1 MDKLRFQ
8 FIKPSMPPW
17 CRQWLRR
24 GLSFLFLLMAMLPF
38 GQRAWA
44 IDTSKPILSDVKTM
58 SFPDKAHVS
67 FRLKFF
73 NYDGDNSGYIGNVWL
88 YINGT
93 PVIKLNEVWPTITY
107 VRDEHWVMDDGDR
120 NPGVLGQGSFKTND
134 GVYEGIV
141 SISDLSNRDGS
152 KWIGVTVDVVLNA
165 LPWNK
170 SLNFIVQGKW
180 VNKIKDGIKYGEKII
195 DKQPYVDVAT
205 GGLDYPTIDWPAFY
219 PKRTGN
225 KVVEFYSDNMK
236 VQTYPK
242 NSATGKA
249 DNWIYV
255 MRFSKEDNKNV
266 NWPPTALQIKKYWDN
281 KNKTAVD
288 VNYHYKACTSGVT
301 EAHATLELDNYQAH
315 CIYPFISRMAPNY
328 TFYPNSQSTAVTK
341 SVSFNRNYYAH
352 WVKGYP
358 RPNPSGN
365 GNAGSTAVNAMGAT
379 ADTWNKNIQISWYPQ
394 VHNSSHVNE
403 DGQWVV
409 FRKENSS
416 SASYTKLGTV
426 AYKANT
432 KTFFTDSSSKK
443 YNQSYVYTV
452 VFEPTEWGKSLT
464 DPSQA
469 EGLYASVYTQ
479 VKQVTPLSS
488 ISATNDLENEIKV
501 TCKYGAFEYASTS
514 NKYSVIVS
522 RCVKGTSDWI
532 PVHSHSITSN
542 EDREFVYVDTDV
554 ANACVTYQYKMSVEA
569 QETTF
574 EKYGAEGCILGSSG
588 VTGVVASRGAYNGT
602 VRLTWEVK
610 QVGTDLTY
618 FNVKRRLLGSNNY
631 NDFQTIYTTSGIA
644 DSYSYEDNTAQP
656 GTYYEYL
663 VECYRKCKA
672 SETSTPVISYGASQQ
687 TDGFAMATGVI
698 SGRVSYGTGTAVD
711 GVKVSVEQNVTDG
724 EIVNPF
730 HSLRVTGNGSYVAL
744 DKSKSDNEKKEFDS
758 LFTNPWTVQLYFKT
772 EQVSSGQ
779 RFFIAGFGSLM
790 VDNATVKFISKVGT
804 WKSLDLK
811 VQSNKFYNISFS
823 YNNASADSTFVL
835 RVIDE
840 KGVMSK
846 VVRPSSFVASFAND
860 VVNGGKTLSFGNLWS
875 STKYTGIVDEC
886 RIWRKALT
894 DEELR
899 RNYNRV
905 LAGTEDGL
913 YLYYKFDEG
922 IDGHNIAYDY
932 SKTGGVSNGNHG
944 TIFNMPFV
952 DDVPNSNQLSVCG
965 ITDVNG
971 NYTISG
977 IPFSGDGTSYTIR
990 PSLGVHE
997 FSPSK
1002 ANRFVSAQSL
1012 VHNGVD
1018 FEDISSFKVSGAV
1031 YYYGTSVPVEGVQF
1045 SVDGT
1050 PCTKDGSYITTNENG
1065 EFTISV
1071 PIGSH
1076 YITASKDG
1084 HILIDGQ
1091 GNSYNDKAYYPFPVL
1106 NGSDAVFQTREFVK
1120 DENGL
1125 TFYDKTL
1132 VPIAGRVTGG
1142 AIEDAKPLGLGLS
1155 ANNIGRA
1162 TLTLVY
1168 NADKSLNATDKVDG
1182 GSHYFVSSATDRQ
1195 FSVPTDASCR
1205 SRAYVPADTNTYPGN
1220 TSKIIITTDS
1230 LTGEFAAMVP
1240 PLDYTVENIVID
1252 SNKDIVF
1259 GSASSGKDKINA
1271 SNPKQQL
1278 TDSVTLDDGTSRK
1291 FNYVAALKKSY
1302 RSTPKL
1308 SVVQQDTENGAF
1320 GEDTTQVITAAGDT
1334 VDVALY
1340 KKDVT
1345 LTMPTKEQTG
1355 YTFGYPVFFQDVK
1368 YAFDIKLHEEY
1379 TNYDSYLPDGP
1390 LVTTVPLEGTVVT
1403 FENQLGMGTSVFVN
1417 ENDESKD
1424 GTLCEAAKN
1433 EVELDENGEGT
1444 YIWRAGLPNI
1454 NSSYTWTLSATYGI
1468 GGQQYSWQGNGFQG
1482 IIFGELSTGNNFVT
1496 TGPDDIAMIL
1506 RDPPG
1511 SGSSAYIEKGQSFTT
1526 TVVRGGQVLGV
1537 KDVGTTLKHGAK
1549 TSVMTG
1555 TAAGAFVATSTDIEL
1570 TTDASASVR
1579 ISEDVQMGTT
1589 NTRTVTTT
1597 ERISTSD
1604 TPDYVGAY
1612 GDVFIGNATNYIFG
1626 KARQVGIT
1634 MTTKDAKPVLGL
1646 NNIMTLGTSF
1656 GTQFM
1661 YTQFQ
1666 VENTLLPNF
1675 VNLRDSCIHY
1685 CATDAEYD
1693 SFVNNTDKPVYI
1705 TRISP
1710 DDERFGTSNSDKEV
1724 WKDLAAEPNA
1734 FVGPSYKMVL
1744 PKNLKDGYQFC
1755 DTISWFNAQISAWKQ
1770 VLANNEKAKVQ
1781 AIRKRDTYLRGNYS
1795 FDGGSSFESSTFT
1808 ASSKDFTVTSNTQIV
1823 VASSIYSGFTVNGT
1837 GVSISSSTE
1846 VGGAVITGDGS
1857 TEENTVEVG
1866 YAFMEDGDDAL
1877 TVDVLTAPD
1886 GFGPIFYTRGGQ
1898 TCCPYEDL
1906 VEAKYYEPESHHV
1919 LQEKTMQVEMP
1930 QLSAEVTTL
1939 TGVPSGKPA
1948 NFTVNIDNI
1957 SETDG
1962 DCWFNINVVDT
1973 TNIYGAAVLMDGYNI
1988 TNGRTILVPAG
1999 QTLKK
2004 SVQILQTN
2012 PDVYDYEGIQLRIS
2026 SICQGDATANYP
2038 AIEATL
2044 ALSAHFQQTGS
2055 DVAIKVEENALNI
2068 STGPLLHIDISDY
2081 DKNSAGLKSIRL
2093 QAKQEGDP
2101 SWVNQKEW
2109 AASDNAIASGKFSYV
2124 LDMSNSSVYPD
2135 GQWNVRAITVSDFGG
2150 NEVINA
2156 SEVHSFYKD
2165 MERPQL
2171 ISNPS
2176 PANGI
2181 LTADGEIAVT
2191 FNEDIRNG
2199 ALTSVDN
2206 FIVTGELNDAPI
2218 AHYVAM
2224 NLTGGE
2230 GARTSAG
2237 IDLENRS
2244 FAVNMW
2250 LRYSA
2255 NGEIFAHGTS
2265 DNRMTVAVNST
2276 GNLEVNIG
2284 GKTYVSQNKLQK
2296 DKWQFLSFSYDAD
2309 KETLSADYAYDAYSV
2324 SLFKEKAVGPYNGVG
2339 NITLGQGLTG
2349 QMHEVSLWDNARPWS
2364 LAQGAM
2370 YEKKTRYSEGIMAY
2384 WRLDEG
2390 RGNTAADYARSRT
2403 LTMPSA
2409 TAWHLGADN
2418 YALQLKGGTVMAAK
2432 ASTIATDNNDSY
2444 TAELWFR
2451 AETAQAGKASIIG
2464 FDTSNKL
2471 DIHLATNGHLVVAAN
2486 GTDYEVSTT
2495 DYRDNQWHHIALN
2508 VLKSTSGN
2516 ATVYVDGKALK
2527 QVPASALP
2535 AINTSNILLGGRKN
2549 NNSYDQTFKGALD
2562 EVRIWHGRRTA
2573 DYIANRMYERVSGD
2587 TEGLVAYYPFEKVKF
2602 DEGSLLTSVVS
2613 MEDMSNTA
2621 AGAVKLVSGT
2631 SQPTVSAVGTVALK
2645 PAPLKQNVPFTFTAS
2660 ERKVLIRLTDQP
2672 QRLENC
2678 NVSVTLRGVRDSHYN
2693 ACENLTWDFYVRQN
2707 QLLWQ
2712 QDEVSAVKRGTEDVS
2727 FEVGIANNSGS
2738 TENWNISNLPVWLS
2752 VSSESGGIPAIT
2764 ERTLRFNVNPALSIG
2779 NHEAVVYLTGNLGIP
2794 EPLVVKVNSTSQAP
2808 GWSVDA
2814 ADYEYTMNINGQLK
2828 VEGVLS
2834 HDEND
2839 IVAAFRGERCV
2850 GVASPAYYQRYD
2862 AYYVLMNVYGNGE
2875 DANQALTYKV
2885 FDASTGTVFP
2895 VVTSTDAKAAVF
2907 SPDAVVGTMAQPNVW
2922 STTDD
2927 IEQRLQLRKGWQWTS
2942 FYVTPE
2948 TSTVDHVFGNVLDN
2962 IGVIVSENAQWTPVS
2977 STLTKVDA
2985 GTTYKVQL
2993 TDADNLYL
3001 TGKPIDLE
3009 NTYVTVKPSWNWIGY
3024 PAPGYIT
3031 LNEAFA
3037 DLNPEEGDVMKSQTA
3052 FATWNESEWVGTL
3065 SALEGGV
3072 GYLYCSQYG
3081 APKTFRYPSASSMSN
3096 VAPLRSLGTA
3106 DMQLQEIASAYPGN
3120 MNVIATVLDLNGTER
3135 HDATVSVVDAE
3146 NNLRALSTA
3155 TVEGRH
3161 FITVAGEGAGDMLRF
3176 VVTIDG
3182 WDYTVPGV
3190 ICYADDLMVG
3200 TFSAPLLIDL
3210 SNPNGI
3216 SEIAVDGSEGDGHT
3230 YNLAGQRIERTLP
3243 TQVVIRGNAKVMVNQ

>member
-1 MDKLRFQ
+1 M
-8 FIKPSMPPW
+8 
-17 CRQWLRR
+17 
-24 GLSFLFLLMAMLPF
+24 
-38 GQRAWA
+38 
-44 IDTSKPILSDVKTM
+44 
-58 SFPDKAHVS
+58 
-67 FRLKFF
+67 
-73 NYDGDNSGYIGNVWL
+73 
-88 YINGT
+88 
-93 PVIKLNEVWPTITY
+93 
-107 VRDEHWVMDDGDR
+107 
-120 NPGVLGQGSFKTND
+120 
-134 GVYEGIV
+134 
-141 SISDLSNRDGS
+141 
-152 KWIGVTVDVVLNA
+152 
-165 LPWNK
+165 
-170 SLNFIVQGKW
+170 
-180 VNKIKDGIKYGEKII
+180 
-195 DKQPYVDVAT
+195 
-205 GGLDYPTIDWPAFY
+205 
-219 PKRTGN
+219 
-225 KVVEFYSDNMK
+225 
-236 VQTYPK
+236 
-242 NSATGKA
+242 
-249 DNWIYV
+249 
-255 MRFSKEDNKNV
+255 
-266 NWPPTALQIKKYWDN
+266 
-281 KNKTAVD
+281 
-288 VNYHYKACTSGVT
+288 
-301 EAHATLELDNYQAH
+301 
-315 CIYPFISRMAPNY
+315 
-328 TFYPNSQSTAVTK
+328 
-341 SVSFNRNYYAH
+341 
-352 WVKGYP
+352 
-358 RPNPSGN
+358 
-365 GNAGSTAVNAMGAT
+365 
-379 ADTWNKNIQISWYPQ
+379 
-394 VHNSSHVNE
+394 
-403 DGQWVV
+403 
-409 FRKENSS
+409 
-416 SASYTKLGTV
+416 
-426 AYKANT
+426 
-432 KTFFTDSSSKK
+432 
-443 YNQSYVYTV
+443 
-452 VFEPTEWGKSLT
+452 
-464 DPSQA
+464 
-469 EGLYASVYTQ
+469 
-479 VKQVTPLSS
+479 
-488 ISATNDLENEIKV
+488 
-501 TCKYGAFEYASTS
+501 
-514 NKYSVIVS
+514 
-522 RCVKGTSDWI
+522 
-532 PVHSHSITSN
+532 
-542 EDREFVYVDTDV
+542 
-554 ANACVTYQYKMSVEA
+554 
-569 QETTF
+569 
-574 EKYGAEGCILGSSG
+574 
-588 VTGVVASRGAYNGT
+588 
-602 VRLTWEVK
+602 
-610 QVGTDLTY
+610 
-618 FNVKRRLLGSNNY
+618 
-631 NDFQTIYTTSGIA
+631 
-644 DSYSYEDNTAQP
+644 
-656 GTYYEYL
+656 
-663 VECYRKCKA
+663 
-672 SETSTPVISYGASQQ
+672 
-687 TDGFAMATGVI
+687 
-698 SGRVSYGTGTAVD
+698 
-711 GVKVSVEQNVTDG
+711 
-724 EIVNPF
+724 
-730 HSLRVTGNGSYVAL
+730 
-744 DKSKSDNEKKEFDS
+744 
-758 LFTNPWTVQLYFKT
+758 
-772 EQVSSGQ
+772 
-779 RFFIAGFGSLM
+779 
-790 VDNATVKFISKVGT
+790 
-804 WKSLDLK
+804 
-811 VQSNKFYNISFS
+811 
-823 YNNASADSTFVL
+823 
-835 RVIDE
+835 
-840 KGVMSK
+840 
-846 VVRPSSFVASFAND
+846 
-860 VVNGGKTLSFGNLWS
+860 
-875 STKYTGIVDEC
+875 
-886 RIWRKALT
+886 
-894 DEELR
+894 
-899 RNYNRV
+899 
-905 LAGTEDGL
+905 
-913 YLYYKFDEG
+913 
-922 IDGHNIAYDY
+922 
-932 SKTGGVSNGNHG
+932 
-944 TIFNMPFV
+944 
-952 DDVPNSNQLSVCG
+952 
-965 ITDVNG
+965 
-971 NYTISG
+971 
-977 IPFSGDGTSYTIR
+977 
-990 PSLGVHE
+990 
-997 FSPSK
+997 
-1002 ANRFVSAQSL
+1002 
-1012 VHNGVD
+1012 
-1018 FEDISSFKVSGAV
+1018 
-1031 YYYGTSVPVEGVQF
+1031 
-1045 SVDGT
+1045 
-1050 PCTKDGSYITTNENG
+1050 
-1065 EFTISV
+1065 
-1071 PIGSH
+1071 
-1076 YITASKDG
+1076 
-1084 HILIDGQ
+1084 
-1091 GNSYNDKAYYPFPVL
+1091 
-1106 NGSDAVFQTREFVK
+1106 
-1120 DENGL
+1120 
-1125 TFYDKTL
+1125 
-1132 VPIAGRVTGG
+1132 
-1142 AIEDAKPLGLGLS
+1142 
-1155 ANNIGRA
+1155 
-1162 TLTLVY
+1162 
-1168 NADKSLNATDKVDG
+1168 
-1182 GSHYFVSSATDRQ
+1182 
-1195 FSVPTDASCR
+1195 
-1205 SRAYVPADTNTYPGN
+1205 
-1220 TSKIIITTDS
+1220 
-1230 LTGEFAAMVP
+1230 
-1240 PLDYTVENIVID
+1240 
-1252 SNKDIVF
+1252 
-1259 GSASSGKDKINA
+1259 
-1271 SNPKQQL
+1271 
-1278 TDSVTLDDGTSRK
+1278 
-1291 FNYVAALKKSY
+1291 
-1302 RSTPKL
+1302 
-1308 SVVQQDTENGAF
+1308 
-1320 GEDTTQVITAAGDT
+1320 
-1334 VDVALY
+1334 
-1340 KKDVT
+1340 
-1345 LTMPTKEQTG
+1345 
-1355 YTFGYPVFFQDVK
+1355 K

-1424 GTLCEAAKN
+1424 GTLCKAAKN

-1570 TTDASASVR
+1570 TTDVSASVR

-1626 KARQVGIT
+1626 KSRQVGIT

-1755 DTISWFNAQISAWKQ
+1755 DTISWFNAQISAWEQ

-1808 ASSKDFTVTSNTQIV
+1808 SRAKDFTVTSNTQIV

-2309 KETLSADYAYDAYSV
+2309 KKALSADYAYDAYSV

-2349 QMHEVSLWDNARPWS
+2349 QMHEVSLWDNARSWS

-2418 YALQLKGGTVMAAK
+2418 YALQLKGGTVMAAE

-2464 FDTSNKL
+2464 FDSSNKL
-2471 DIHLATNGHLVVAAN
+2471 DIHLATDGHLVMAAN
-2486 GTDYEVSTT
+2486 GTDYEVSAT

-2535 AINTSNILLGGRKN
+2535 AINANNILLGGRKN

-2587 TEGLVAYYPFEKVKF
+2587 TEGLVAYYPFELMKLDDAK
-2602 DEGSLLTSVVS
+2602 LLVS
-2613 MEDMSNTA
+2613 TASYQDMSATA
-2621 AGAVKLVSGT
+2621 AGEVKKVSGT
-2631 SQPTVSAVGTVALK
+2631 TLPALSATNTAALK
-2645 PAPLKQNVPFTFTAS
+2645 PAPVKQNVPFTFTAS
-2660 ERKVLIRLTDQP
+2660 ERKILIRLTDQP

-2727 FEVGIANNSGS
+2727 FEVSIANNSGS

-2752 VSSESGGIPAIT
+2752 VSSESGSIPAIA

-2779 NHEAVVYLTGNLGIP
+2779 SHEAVVYLTGNLGIP

-2885 FDASTGTVFP
+2885 FDASTGTVYP

-2907 SPDAVVGTMAQPNVW
+2907 NPDAVVGTMAQPNVW
-2922 STTDD
+2922 LTTDD

-2942 FYVTPE
+2942 FYVNPE

-3037 DLNPEEGDVMKSQTA
+3037 DLDPEEGDVMKSQTA

-3081 APKTFRYPSASSMSN
+3081 APKTFRYPAASSMSN

-3106 DMQLQEIASAYPGN
+3106 EQQLQEIASAYPGN

>member
-1 MDKLRFQ
+1 MSRLLQHPQRPAPVHSVRRHF
-8 FIKPSMPPW
+8 
-17 CRQWLRR
+17 RR
-24 GLSFLFLLMAMLPF
+24 GWMLLLLLMAMLPF

-73 NYDGDNSGYIGNVWL
+73 NYDGHNSGYIGNVWL

-107 VRDEHWVMDDGDR
+107 VRNEDWVKDDGDR
-120 NPGVLGQGSFKTND
+120 NPGVLGQGSFKTDD

-141 SISDLSNRDGS
+141 SISDLSNRDGN
-152 KWIGVTVDVVLNA
+152 KWIGVTVDVVLNV

-170 SLNFIVQGKW
+170 SYNFLVQGKW
-180 VNKIKDGIKYGEKII
+180 VDKIQDGIKYGEKII

-205 GGLDYPTIDWPAFY
+205 GSLAYPTIDWPAFY

-225 KVVEFYSDNMK
+225 KVVEFYSTNMK

-266 NWPPTALQIKKYWDN
+266 NWPPSALQIKKYWDN

-341 SVSFNRNYYAH
+341 SVSFNRNYYGH
-352 WVKGYP
+352 WVNGYP

-365 GNAGSTAVNAMGAT
+365 GVANSSAANAMQASANPWT
-379 ADTWNKNIQISWYPQ
+379 KNITISWYPQ

-403 DGQWVV
+403 NGQWVV

-426 AYKANT
+426 EYKKNT
-432 KTFFTDSSSKK
+432 RTFFTDNTSKK

-452 VFEPTEWGKSLT
+452 VFEPTEWGKTLT
-464 DPSQA
+464 NPSQA

-479 VKQVTPLSS
+479 VTQKSPLSK
-488 ISATNDLENEIKV
+488 ITATNNLENAVKV
-501 TCKYGAFEYASTS
+501 TCSYGTFENASTS
-514 NKYSVIVS
+514 NKYYVIVS
-522 RCVKGTSDWI
+522 RRVKGTTDWTQ
-532 PVHSHSITSN
+532 VHSHAITSKDDDGFEYLDKN
-542 EDREFVYVDTDV
+542 V
-554 ANACVTYQYKMSVEA
+554 ANACLTYQYKMSVEA
-569 QETTF
+569 QETLF
-574 EKYGAEGCILGSSG
+574 EKDGAEGSIQGASS
-588 VTGVVASRGAYNGT
+588 VTSVVASRGAYNGT

-618 FNVKRRLLGSNNY
+618 FNLKRRLLGSRNDS
-631 NDFQTIYTTSGIA
+631 DFQTIYTTSGVA

-672 SETSTPVISYGASQQ
+672 TETSTPVISYGASQQ

-711 GVKVSVEQNVTDG
+711 GVKVSLEANAADG

-730 HSLRVTGNGSYVAL
+730 HSLRITGTNSFVNL
-744 DKSKSDNEKKEFDS
+744 DKDLTDVFSKS
-758 LFTNPWTVQLYFKT
+758 WTVQMYFRTDDIKKRNT
-772 EQVSSGQ
+772 
-779 RFFIAGFGSLM
+779 FFNAGFVNMCAHEGQINIISASNAWNGSSVYLEQ
-790 VDNATVKFISKVGT
+790 G
-804 WKSLDLK
+804 
-811 VQSNKFYNISFS
+811 KFYNISLTGTITPS
-823 YNNASADSTFVL
+823 DTILTL

-840 KGVMSK
+840 NGKMKKKDFTSSNFKNIIKDASSK
-846 VVRPSSFVASFAND
+846 AKSL
-860 VVNGGKTLSFGNLWS
+860 KFGNYWS
-875 STKYTGIVDEC
+875 SDSYLGNIDEC
-886 RIWRKALT
+886 RVWTRALG
-894 DEELR
+894 DEEVM

-922 IDGHNIAYDY
+922 IDEQIIAYDY
-932 SKTGGVSNGNHG
+932 AKTAGVLNGNHG
-944 TIFNMPFV
+944 TIKKMDV
-952 DDVPNSNQLSVCG
+952 SSLVPNENQLSVCG
-965 ITDVNG
+965 VTDVNG

-990 PSLGVHE
+990 PSKGVHE
-997 FSPSK
+997 FSPTK

-1018 FEDISSFKVSGAV
+1018 FEDVSSFKVSGAV
-1031 YYYGTSVPVEGVQF
+1031 YYYGTSVPVQGVQF

-1050 PCTKDGSYITTNENG
+1050 PCTKDGTYITTDENG

-1076 YITASKDG
+1076 YISASKDG
-1084 HILIDGQ
+1084 HTLIDAS
-1091 GNSYNDKAYYPFPVL
+1091 GNSYNDKAYYPYPLFE
-1106 NGSDAVFQTREFVK
+1106 GSDAVFRTREFVK
-1120 DENGL
+1120 DETGL
-1125 TFYDKTL
+1125 TFYDNTL

-1142 AIEDAKPLGLGLS
+1142 AVEEAKPLGLGLS
-1155 ANNIGRA
+1155 TNNIGRA

-1168 NADKSLNATDKVDG
+1168 NSDKSLNAVDKEDG
-1182 GSHYFVSSATDRQ
+1182 GSHYFVSGSTDRR
-1195 FSVPTDASCR
+1195 FDVPADASCK
-1205 SRAYVPADTNTYPGN
+1205 SKAYVPADAGTYPGK
-1220 TSKIIITTDS
+1220 TSTLVITTDS

-1240 PLDYTVENIVID
+1240 PLNYTVQSIVID
-1252 SNKDIVF
+1252 SNKNISF
-1259 GSASSGKDKINA
+1259 GNTNSGNDMINA
-1271 SNPKQQL
+1271 TNPKQLL
-1278 TDSVTLDDGTSRK
+1278 TDSLTLDDGTCRK
-1291 FNYVAALKKSY
+1291 FKYVAALKKSY
-1302 RSTPKL
+1302 RSTPQL
-1308 SVVQQDTENGAF
+1308 EIVQQDAENGAF
-1320 GEDTTQVITAAGDT
+1320 GEYTTQVVTAAGDT

-1340 KKDVT
+1340 KKGVT
-1345 LTMPTKEQTG
+1345 LTAPTKEQDG

-1403 FENQLGMGTSVFVN
+1403 FENQLGMGTSVYVS
-1417 ENDESKD
+1417 EEDKSID
-1424 GTLCEAAKN
+1424 GTLYESAKN

-1444 YIWRAGLPNI
+1444 YTWRAGLPNI
-1454 NSSYTWTLSATYGI
+1454 NSYTWTLSATYGI
-1468 GGQQYSWQGNGFQG
+1468 GGQQYSWQGNGFKG
-1482 IIFGELSTGNNFVT
+1482 IILGELTTGNNFVT
-1496 TGPDDIAMIL
+1496 SGPDDIAMIL

-1526 TVVRGGQVLGV
+1526 TVMRGGQVLGV

-1579 ISEDVQMGTT
+1579 VSEDVQMGTT

-1626 KARQVGIT
+1626 KARQVGVT
-1634 MTTKDAKPVLGL
+1634 MTTKDAEPELGL
-1646 NNIMTLGTSF
+1646 TNIMTLGTSF

-1661 YTQFQ
+1661 YSQFE

-1675 VNLRDSCIHY
+1675 VNLRNSCIHY
-1685 CATDAEYD
+1685 CTTDAEYD
-1693 SFVNNTDKPVYI
+1693 NFVNTTDKPVYI

-1710 DDERFGTSNSDKEV
+1710 DDEERFGTSNSDEKV
-1724 WKDLAAEPNA
+1724 WKGLAAEANA
-1734 FVGPSYKMVL
+1734 LEGPSYKMVL
-1744 PKNLKDGYQFC
+1744 PQSAKDGQQFC
-1755 DTISWFNAQISAWKQ
+1755 DTISWFNAQISAWEQ

-1781 AIRKRDTYLRGNYS
+1781 AINNRDSYLRGNYS

-1823 VASSIYSGFTVNGT
+1823 VATSLYSGITVNGT
-1837 GVSISSSTE
+1837 GVSISTSTE
-1846 VGGAVITGDGS
+1846 VGGAVLTSDGS

-1877 TVDVLTAPD
+1877 TVDVLNAPD

-1906 VEAKYYEPESHHV
+1906 VEAKYYEPERHHV

-1948 NFTVNIDNI
+1948 NFTVLIDNI
-1957 SETDG
+1957 SETDA

-1973 TNIYGAAVLMDGYNI
+1973 TNLEGAAVLMDGYNI

-2004 SVQILQTN
+2004 SVQIMQTN
-2012 PDVYDYEGIQLRIS
+2012 PDVYDYEGILLRIS

-2038 AIEATL
+2038 AIESTL
-2044 ALSAHFQQTGS
+2044 ALTARFQQTGS
-2055 DVAIKVEENALNI
+2055 DVAITVGENALNI

-2081 DKNSAGLKSIRL
+2081 DKNSVGLQSIRL

-2101 SWVNQKEW
+2101 SWVNQMEW
-2109 AASDNAIASGKFSYV
+2109 AANDETIAEGKFQYV

-2135 GQWNVRAITVSDFGG
+2135 GQWNVRAITVSNFGG
-2150 NEVINA
+2150 KEVINA

-2176 PANGI
+2176 PANGV

-2199 ALTSVDN
+2199 ALTSIDN
-2206 FIVTGELNDAPI
+2206 FIVTGELNDAAI

-2230 GARTSAG
+2230 GASTSASV
-2237 IDLENRS
+2237 DLDNRS

-2250 LRYSA
+2250 MRYSA
-2255 NGEIFAHGTS
+2255 DGEIFAHGTS
-2265 DNRMTVAVNST
+2265 DNRMKVAVNST
-2276 GNLEVNIG
+2276 GNLEVTIG

-2309 KETLSADYAYDAYSV
+2309 KQTLSADYAYDAYTV
-2324 SLFKEKAVGPYNGVG
+2324 SLFSKKAVGPYTGVG
-2339 NITLGQGLTG
+2339 TITLGQGLTG

-2364 LAQGAM
+2364 VAQGAM
-2370 YEKKTRYSEGIMAY
+2370 YEKKTRYTEGLMAY

-2403 LTMPSA
+2403 LNMPSA

-2432 ASTIATDNNDSY
+2432 ASTIATGDNYSY

-2464 FDTSNKL
+2464 FDSSNKL
-2471 DIHLATNGHLVVAAN
+2471 DIHLATDGHLVMAAN
-2486 GTDYEVSTT
+2486 GTDYEVSAT
-2495 DYRDNQWHHIALN
+2495 DYRDNQWHHLALN

-2516 ATVYVDGKALK
+2516 ATVYVDGEALR

-2535 AINTSNILLGGRKN
+2535 AINTDNILLGGRKN
-2549 NNSYDQTFKGALD
+2549 NSSYDQTFKGALD

-2573 DYIANRMYERVSGD
+2573 DYIVNRMYERVSGD
-2587 TEGLVAYYPFEKVKF
+2587 TEGLVAYYPFELMKLDDAK
-2602 DEGSLLTSVVS
+2602 LLVS
-2613 MEDMSNTA
+2613 TASYQDMSATA
-2621 AGAVKLVSGT
+2621 AGEVKRVSGT
-2631 SQPTVSAVGTVALK
+2631 TLPALSATNTAALK
-2645 PAPLKQNVPFTFTAS
+2645 PAPVKQNVPFTFTAS
-2660 ERKVLIRLTDQP
+2660 ERKILIRLTDQP

-2712 QDEVSAVKRGTEDVS
+2712 QDEVAAVKRGTEAVG

-2738 TENWNISNLPVWLS
+2738 TENWSVSNLPVWLS
-2752 VSSESGGIPAIT
+2752 VNSGSGSIPAIS
-2764 ERTLRFNVNPALSIG
+2764 ERTLRFTVNPALSIG

-2808 GWSVDA
+2808 DWSVDA

-2850 GVASPAYYQRYD
+2850 GVATPAYYQRYD

-2875 DANQALTYKV
+2875 DANQPLIYKV
-2885 FDASTGTVFP
+2885 FDASTGIVYP
-2895 VVTSTDAKAAVF
+2895 VVNSSDAKATTF
-2907 SPDAVVGTMAQPNVW
+2907 SPDIVVGTMAQPNVW
-2922 STTDD
+2922 TTTDD
-2927 IEQRLQLRKGWQWTS
+2927 IEQQQQLRKGWQWIS

-2948 TSTVDHVFGNVLDN
+2948 TRTVDHVFDNVLDN
-2962 IGVIVSENAQWTPVS
+2962 LSVIVSENAQWTPVS

-2985 GTTYKVQL
+2985 GVTYKVQL
-2993 TDADNLYL
+2993 TDADALYL

-3009 NTYVTVKPSWNWIGY
+3009 DTYVTVKPSWNWIGY

-3065 SALEGGV
+3065 SALEGGA

-3081 APKTFRYPSASSMSN
+3081 APKTFRYPAVSSMSN

>member
-73 NYDGDNSGYIGNVWL
+73 NYDGHNSGYIGNVWL

-93 PVIKLNEVWPTITY
+93 PVIKLNDIWSTITY
-107 VRDEHWVMDDGDR
+107 VRNEDWVKDDGDR
-120 NPGVLGQGSFKTND
+120 NPGVLGQGSFKTDD

-141 SISDLSNRDGS
+141 SISDLSNRDGN
-152 KWIGVTVDVVLNA
+152 KWIGVTVDVVLNV

-170 SLNFIVQGKW
+170 SYNFLVQGKW
-180 VNKIKDGIKYGEKII
+180 VDKIQDGIKYGEKIF

-205 GGLDYPTIDWPAFY
+205 GSLAYPTIDWPAFY

-225 KVVEFYSDNMK
+225 KVVEFYSTNMK

-266 NWPPTALQIKKYWDN
+266 NWPPSALQIKKYWDN

-341 SVSFNRNYYAH
+341 SVSFNRNYYGH
-352 WVKGYP
+352 WVNGYP

-365 GNAGSTAVNAMGAT
+365 GVANSSAANAMQASANPWT
-379 ADTWNKNIQISWYPQ
+379 KNITISWYPQ

-403 DGQWVV
+403 NGQWVV

-426 AYKANT
+426 EYKKNT
-432 KTFFTDSSSKK
+432 RTFFTDNTSKK

-452 VFEPTEWGKSLT
+452 VFEPTEWGKTLT
-464 DPSQA
+464 NPSQA

-479 VKQVTPLSS
+479 VTQKSPLSK
-488 ISATNDLENEIKV
+488 ITATNNLENAVKV
-501 TCKYGAFEYASTS
+501 TCSYGTFENASTS
-514 NKYSVIVS
+514 NKYYVIVS
-522 RCVKGTSDWI
+522 RRVKGTTDWTQ
-532 PVHSHSITSN
+532 VHSHAITSKDDDGFEYLDKN
-542 EDREFVYVDTDV
+542 V
-554 ANACVTYQYKMSVEA
+554 ANACLTYQYKMSVEA
-569 QETTF
+569 QETLF
-574 EKYGAEGCILGSSG
+574 EKDGAEGSIQGASS
-588 VTGVVASRGAYNGT
+588 VTSVVASRGAYNGT

-618 FNVKRRLLGSNNY
+618 FNLKRRLLGSRNDS
-631 NDFQTIYTTSGIA
+631 DFQTIYTTSGVA

-672 SETSTPVISYGASQQ
+672 TETSTPVISYGASQQ

-711 GVKVSVEQNVTDG
+711 GVKVSLEANAADG

-730 HSLRVTGNGSYVAL
+730 HSLRITGTNSFVNL
-744 DKSKSDNEKKEFDS
+744 DKDLTDVFSKS
-758 LFTNPWTVQLYFKT
+758 WTVQMYFRTDDIKKRNT
-772 EQVSSGQ
+772 
-779 RFFIAGFGSLM
+779 FFNAGFVNMCAHEGQINIISASNAWNGSSVYLEQ
-790 VDNATVKFISKVGT
+790 G
-804 WKSLDLK
+804 
-811 VQSNKFYNISFS
+811 KFYNISLTGTITPS
-823 YNNASADSTFVL
+823 DTILTL

-840 KGVMSK
+840 NGKMKKKDFTSSNFKNIIKDASSK
-846 VVRPSSFVASFAND
+846 AKSL
-860 VVNGGKTLSFGNLWS
+860 KFGNYWS
-875 STKYTGIVDEC
+875 SDSYLGNIDEC
-886 RIWRKALT
+886 RVWTRALG
-894 DEELR
+894 DEEVM

-922 IDGHNIAYDY
+922 IDEQIIAYDY
-932 SKTGGVSNGNHG
+932 AKTAGVLNGNHG
-944 TIFNMPFV
+944 TIKKMDV
-952 DDVPNSNQLSVCG
+952 SSLVPNENQLSVCG
-965 ITDVNG
+965 VTDVNG

-990 PSLGVHE
+990 PSKGVHE
-997 FSPSK
+997 FSPTK

-1018 FEDISSFKVSGAV
+1018 FEDVSSFKVSGAV

-1091 GNSYNDKAYYPFPVL
+1091 GNSYNDKAYYPFPVQ

-1155 ANNIGRA
+1155 TNNIGRA

-1182 GSHYFVSSATDRQ
+1182 GSHYFDSSATDRQ

-1240 PLDYTVENIVID
+1240 PLDYTVESIVID

-1259 GSASSGKDKINA
+1259 GDASSGKDKINA

-1340 KKDVT
+1340 KKGVA
-1345 LTMPTKEQTG
+1345 LAVPTKEQTG

-1403 FENQLGMGTSVFVN
+1403 FENQLGMGTSVFVDV
-1417 ENDESKD
+1417 NDKSTD

-1482 IIFGELSTGNNFVT
+1482 IILGELTTGNNFVT
-1496 TGPDDIAMIL
+1496 SGPDDIAMIL

-1526 TVVRGGQVLGV
+1526 TVMRGGQVLGV

-1579 ISEDVQMGTT
+1579 VSEDVQMGTT

-1626 KARQVGIT
+1626 KARQVGVT
-1634 MTTKDAKPVLGL
+1634 MTTKDAEPELGL
-1646 NNIMTLGTSF
+1646 TNIMTLGTSF

-1661 YTQFQ
+1661 YSQFE

-1675 VNLRDSCIHY
+1675 VNLRNSCIKY

-1693 SFVNNTDKPVYI
+1693 SFVNDTDKPVYI

-1710 DDERFGTSNSDKEV
+1710 DDERFGTSNSDKGV
-1724 WKDLAAEPNA
+1724 WKGLAAEPNA

-1781 AIRKRDTYLRGNYS
+1781 AIKKRDTYLRGNYS

-1823 VASSIYSGFTVNGT
+1823 VATSLYSGITVNGT

-2101 SWVNQKEW
+2101 NWVNQKEW

-2349 QMHEVSLWDNARPWS
+2349 QMHEVSLWDNARSWS

-2370 YEKKTRYSEGIMAY
+2370 YEKKTRYSEGLMAY

-2418 YALQLKGGTVMAAK
+2418 YALQLKGGTVMAAE

-2464 FDTSNKL
+2464 FDSSNKL
-2471 DIHLATNGHLVVAAN
+2471 DIHLATNGHLVMAAN

-2535 AINTSNILLGGRKN
+2535 AINTENILLGGRKN

-2631 SQPTVSAVGTVALK
+2631 SQPTVSAVGTAALK

-2752 VSSESGGIPAIT
+2752 VSSESGSIPAIA

-2895 VVTSTDAKAAVF
+2895 VVTSTDAKAKVF
-2907 SPDAVVGTMAQPNVW
+2907 NPDAVVGTMAQPNVW

-2942 FYVTPE
+2942 FYVNPE

-3024 PAPGYIT
+3024 PASDYIT

-3037 DLNPEEGDVMKSQTA
+3037 DLDPEEGDVMKSQTA

-3081 APKTFRYPSASSMSN
+3081 APKTFRYPVVSSMSN

-3216 SEIAVDGSEGDGHT
+3216 SEIAVDGSEGEGHT

>member
-1 MDKLRFQ
+1 M
-8 FIKPSMPPW
+8 
-17 CRQWLRR
+17 
-24 GLSFLFLLMAMLPF
+24 
-38 GQRAWA
+38 
-44 IDTSKPILSDVKTM
+44 
-58 SFPDKAHVS
+58 
-67 FRLKFF
+67 FF
-73 NYDGDNSGYIGNVWL
+73 NYDSNDNSGYRGDVKL
-88 YINGT
+88 RING
-93 PVIKLNEVWPTITY
+93 VDILNLNDIYANITEVAGKEDD
-107 VRDEHWVMDDGDR
+107 VHDEDKVK
-120 NPGVLGQGSFKTND
+120 NKSIPGLIGEKYFVVGN
-134 GVYEGIV
+134 YEGKVALSDMNPVV
-141 SISDLSNRDGS
+141 SKWYGVTIDVMMTNLTFNTDLSKNSLKVSVYGLWQNRNDNAAS
-152 KWIGVTVDVVLNA
+152 KSYKEVSHTFNYPDAYW
-165 LPWNK
+165 P
-170 SLNFIVQGKW
+170 
-180 VNKIKDGIKYGEKII
+180 GI
-195 DKQPYVDVAT
+195 
-205 GGLDYPTIDWPAFY
+205 Y
-219 PKRTGN
+219 PKRIGN
-225 KVVEFYSDNMK
+225 KEVDFRVANLKSETFPHYGA
-236 VQTYPK
+236 K
-242 NSATGKA
+242 NTPGK
-249 DNWIYV
+249 WGTV
-255 MRFSKEDNKNV
+255 LQFSKDDNCGLKNPKSVLTIKRYWDTVTATSQNV
-266 NWPPTALQIKKYWDN
+266 NGTKKY
-281 KNKTAVD
+281 
-288 VNYHYKACTSGVT
+288 VNSGAT
-301 EAHATLELDNYQAH
+301 EAHAVLEFDNYQSH
-315 CIYPFISRMAPNY
+315 CVYPFIMRYADKFQYFPGVSGSN
-328 TFYPNSQSTAVTK
+328 NTAVQGY
-341 SVSFNRNYYAH
+341 VYYNRSYYAH
-352 WVKGYP
+352 WVYGYP

-379 ADTWNKNIQISWYPQ
+379 VDTWNKNIQISWYPQ

-452 VFEPTEWGKSLT
+452 VFEPKEWGKSLT
-464 DPSQA
+464 APSQA
-469 EGLYASVYTQ
+469 EGLYASVNTQ

-488 ISATNDLENEIKV
+488 ISATNDLEKEIRV

-522 RCVKGTSDWI
+522 RRVKGTSDWTQ
-532 PVHSHSITSN
+532 VYSHSITSN
-542 EDREFVYVDTDV
+542 EDREFVYVDKDV
-554 ANACVTYQYKMSVEA
+554 ANACLTYEYKMSVEA

-574 EKYGAEGCILGSSG
+574 EKSGAEGCISGSSG
-588 VTGVVASRGAYNGT
+588 VTSVVASRGAYNGT

-631 NDFQTIYTTSGIA
+631 NDFQTIYTTSGVA

-656 GTYYEYL
+656 GSYYEYL
-663 VECYRKCKA
+663 VECYRKCKENA
-672 SETSTPVISYGASQQ
+672 SSDAVISPGASQQ

-730 HSLRVTGNGSYVAL
+730 HSLRVTGNGSYVVL

-790 VDNATVKFISKVGT
+790 VDNATVKFISRDGI
-804 WKSLDLK
+804 WHSLDLK

-840 KGVMSK
+840 KGVMTK
-846 VVRPSSFVASFAND
+846 NVHPSSFVSSFAND
-860 VVNGGKTLSFGNLWS
+860 VVAGGKTFSFGNLWS
-875 STKYTGIVDEC
+875 STKYTGIIDEC

-894 DEELR
+894 DEELK

-922 IDGHNIAYDY
+922 IDGHKIAYDY

-944 TIFNMPFV
+944 TIFNMPYV
-952 DDVPNSNQLSVCG
+952 EDVPNSNQLSVCG

-977 IPFSGDGTSYTIR
+977 IPFSGEGTSYTIR

-1168 NADKSLNATDKVDG
+1168 NSDKSLNATDKVDG
-1182 GSHYFVSSATDRQ
+1182 GSHYFVSGATDRQ

-1205 SRAYVPADTNTYPGN
+1205 SRAYVPADTKTYPGN

-1240 PLDYTVENIVID
+1240 PLDYTVESIVID

-1334 VDVALY
+1334 VGVALY
-1340 KKDVT
+1340 KKDVA
-1345 LTMPTKEQTG
+1345 LTVPTKEQTG

-1424 GTLCEAAKN
+1424 GTLCKAAKN

-1626 KARQVGIT
+1626 KSRQVGIT

-1755 DTISWFNAQISAWKQ
+1755 DTISWFNAQISAWEQ

-1781 AIRKRDTYLRGNYS
+1781 AIKKRDTYLRGNYS

-1808 ASSKDFTVTSNTQIV
+1808 ASSEDFTVTSNTQIV

-1962 DCWFNINVVDT
+1962 DCWFNINVVDS
-1973 TNIYGAAVLMDGYNI
+1973 TNPHGAAVLMDGYNI

-2284 GKTYVSQNKLQK
+2284 GKIYVSQNKLQK

-2418 YALQLKGGTVMAAK
+2418 YALQLKGGTVMAAE

-2471 DIHLATNGHLVVAAN
+2471 DIHLATNGHLVMVAN

-2535 AINTSNILLGGRKN
+2535 AINANNILLGGRKN

-2631 SQPTVSAVGTVALK
+2631 SQPTVSAVGTAALK

-2752 VSSESGGIPAIT
+2752 VSSESGSIPAIA
-2764 ERTLRFNVNPALSIG
+2764 ERTLRFTVNPALSIG

-2875 DANQALTYKV
+2875 DANQPLIYKV
-2885 FDASTGTVFP
+2885 FDASTGTVYP

-2907 SPDAVVGTMAQPNVW
+2907 NPDAVVGTMAQPNVW

-2927 IEQRLQLRKGWQWTS
+2927 IEQRQQLRKGWQWTS

-3037 DLNPEEGDVMKSQTA
+3037 DLDPEEGDVMKSQTA

-3081 APKTFRYPSASSMSN
+3081 APKTFRYPAVSSMSN